1 MRRRCAGLLS
11 ALAAGAVVRVDLSDV
26 TDVDLSLFELMHA
39 ACHSAAR
46 DGNRLARTGGLPEC
60 VREVGMLSGFVDHAP
75 FQDFWKNEERH
86 VQDDHD
92 RG

>member
-1 MRRRCAGLLS
+1 
-11 ALAAGAVVRVDLSDV
+11 
-26 TDVDLSLFELMHA
+26 
-39 ACHSAAR
+39 
-46 DGNRLARTGGLPEC
+46 
-60 VREVGMLSGFVDHAP
+60 MLSGFVDHAP